1 MRAYISFEDGL
12 TPEDKGLVA
21 IAFVLL
27 DAEGNTVEHV
37 DVTSEAH
44 KMAARSSSLIDETFK
59 RVVTA
64 DALADVAK
72 LVVEAGRMGIL
83 KPEEVK
89 EYMESGSAG
98 PVGPVGQ
105 A

>member
-12 TPEDKGLVA
+12 TPEDKGTVA

-27 DAEGNTVEHV
+27 DNEGQPVEHV

-44 KMAARSSSLIDETFK
+44 KMAARSSALIDETFK
-59 RVVTA
+59 RVVNEE
-64 DALADVAK
+64 ALAVVSK
-72 LVVEAGRMGIL
+72 LVMEAQRMGIL
-83 KPEEVK
+83 KPEEVT
-89 EYMESGSAG
+89 EFMESSA
-98 PVGPVGQ
+98 VGPVGH